1 MEYFLSHALTP
12 ETVCEY
18 IDQTGCTAIFIRK
31 LDGAFKSNTAICSRT
46 AWRATG
52 SCTALSRMSGM
63 TFVPVPEGGQDRMT
77 KLKRLMH
84 GALASEKR
92 LIALCYALF
101 FAASVLV
108 CLASFAEDAF
118 QRAGGQCGARA
129 AGCERLCPHRHAA
142 GTARCFHLYFAG
154 PAHGAGAFARLC
166 AHRDG
171 GLHLQQRPG
180 RILHFYK
187 TSPQQTEY
195 DATRRAWGYRQ
206 ADGTYSFTLPKGPH
220 LWPAAGPW
228 HFTNLTFEV
237 NSITINA
244 PRSFFSWF
252 APTPV
257 WVLGQAVV
265 PL

>member
-1 MEYFLSHALTP
+1 
-12 ETVCEY
+12 
-18 IDQTGCTAIFIRK
+18 
-31 LDGAFKSNTAICSRT
+31 
-46 AWRATG
+46 
-52 SCTALSRMSGM
+52 
-63 TFVPVPEGGQDRMT
+63 MT
-77 KLKRLMH
+77 KLKKLMH

-118 QRAGGQCGARA
+118 QRAVGNVEPAQLDVNG
-129 AGCERLCPHRHAA
+129 
-142 GTARCFHLYFAG
+142 FALTDMQQEQPG
-154 PAHGAGAFARLC
+154 VFTSTSPDPRMVLEPSPAYVRTVTVDCTFSK
-166 AHRDG
+166 D
-171 GLHLQQRPG
+171 PG
-180 RILHFYK
+180 EFCIFYK

-206 ADGTYSFTLPKGPH
+206 ADGTYSFTLPKGRIYGLRLDP
-220 LWPAAGPW
+220 GI
-228 HFTNLTFEV
+228 FTNLTFEV

-265 PL
+265 PLLMAAVAKNVRGLWARLAALRKAGPGA